1 MHFLILLISVWLMYD
16 ALNCLEWYYV
26 SVIVISC
33 LYFND
38 LIRHPWVTSWL
49 VRSAPLR
56 NFFHDLFFHNRL
68 ITVKHK
74 SWVLLHDEMN
84 RKDMMAKIGRFL
96 VKDQKYEFPFLFFQF
111 AWQNEIHFLSDWNK
125 KWSRC
130 ERLAVYIHCIFSK
143 FEYEAWARVTR
154 QNEKISRSSCTSLF
168 YSAKNHI

>member
-1 MHFLILLISVWLMYD
+1 MLLISVWLMYD

-74 SWVLLHDEMN
+74 SWVLPYDEMN
-84 RKDMMAKIGRFL
+84 RKDMMAKIGVWISF
-96 VKDQKYEFPFLFFQF
+96 FFQF
-111 AWQNEIHFLSDWNK
+111 AWQNKTHFLLDWNK

-130 ERLAVYIHCIFSK
+130 KILAVYIHCIFLK
-143 FEYEAWARVTR
+143 CKYEVWARVTR
-154 QNEKISRSSCTSLF
+154 QKRKYL
-168 YSAKNHI
+168 KK

>member
-1 MHFLILLISVWLMYD
+1 MFLLKLPCRWLWIQLHFLSLRLISVWLMYD

-96 VKDQKYEFPFLFFQF
+96 VKDQKYEFPFFSIYLTKWNTLF
-111 AWQNEIHFLSDWNK
+111 I
-125 KWSRC
+125 
-130 ERLAVYIHCIFSK
+130 RLKQEMVK
-143 FEYEAWARVTR
+143 V
-154 QNEKISRSSCTSLF
+154 
-168 YSAKNHI
+168 